1 MVEKYNNKKYIEF
14 FYCFYYK
21 MEFTSF
27 LHTLFSAF
35 DNVFWAEME
44 SDDDDEN
51 RIDLDS
57 IV

>member
-1 MVEKYNNKKYIEF
+1 MG
-14 FYCFYYK
+14 
-21 MEFTSF
+21 FTNF
-27 LHTLFSAF
+27 LYTLFSAF

-44 SDDDDEN
+44 SDDDGEN

>member
-1 MVEKYNNKKYIEF
+1 MGVTDFI
-14 FYCFYYK
+14 YYL
-21 MEFTSF
+21 F
-27 LHTLFSAF
+27 LEF

-44 SDDDDEN
+44 SDDDGEN

>member
-1 MVEKYNNKKYIEF
+1 
-14 FYCFYYK
+14 
-21 MEFTSF
+21 MEFTNFIYYMF
-27 LHTLFSAF
+27 LEF
-35 DNVFWAEME
+35 DKVFWAEME

>member
-1 MVEKYNNKKYIEF
+1 MT
-14 FYCFYYK
+14 
-21 MEFTSF
+21 FTNF

-44 SDDDDEN
+44 YDDEMS
-51 RIDLDS
+51 DLDS

>member
-1 MVEKYNNKKYIEF
+1 MGVTDFIYFMFLEF
-14 FYCFYYK
+14 DK
-21 MEFTSF
+21 
-27 LHTLFSAF
+27 
-35 DNVFWAEME
+35 VFWAEME